1 METRTSKPV
10 GGSLLWLELAKN
22 VNSEELFNAAIEAGI
37 SIAPGLIF
45 APCRRYENFIRL
57 SFGHPWSGEIE
68 ESIQWLGEKVQ
79 QMADG

>member
-57 SFGHPWSGEIE
+57 SFGHPWSAEIE
-68 ESIQWLGEKVQ
+68 ESIQWLGKKVQ
-79 QMADG
+79 EMAAT

>member
-1 METRTSKPV
+1 V
-10 GGSLLWLELAKN
+10 LWLELAKN

-57 SFGHPWSGEIE
+57 SFGHPWTVEIE
-68 ESIQWLGEKVQ
+68 ESLQWLGQKVQ
-79 QMADG
+79 QMAAV